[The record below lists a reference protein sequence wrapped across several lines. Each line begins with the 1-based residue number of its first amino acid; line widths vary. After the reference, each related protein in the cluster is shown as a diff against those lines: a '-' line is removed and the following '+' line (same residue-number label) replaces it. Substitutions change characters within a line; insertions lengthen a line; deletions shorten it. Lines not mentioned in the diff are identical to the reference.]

1 MCFLT
6 VHGRTRVGLFKT
18 LKLQEVCLI
27 RYIAM
32 GHFPSSPFFLSSLFS
47 LFSPIL
53 SLFFLPL
60 SSLFHIPLYSI
71 LMFLVIIQSN
81 FSLVAFSYVYV
92 SMIYFHF
99 SPPNGPLPCSLS
111 HLLFKYYIAILQKM
125 KLILT
130 FSSVFRH
137 YNHLQL
143 LLISHDLLFSHWS
156 LPYTKHL
163 LFYLQARCMCM
174 YAYI

>member
-1 MCFLT
+1 MPWVIFL
-6 VHGRTRVGLFKT
+6 H
-18 LKLQEVCLI
+18 
-27 RYIAM
+27 
-32 GHFPSSPFFLSSLFS
+32 
-47 LFSPIL
+47 
-53 SLFFLPL
+53 PL
-60 SSLFHIPLYSI
+60 SSFLPSSLYSLPSSSSSFFLYHPSFTSPLYSI

-111 HLLFKYYIAILQKM
+111 HLLFKYCIAILQKM

-130 FSSVFRH
+130 FSSIFRH

-143 LLISHDLLFSHWS
+143 LLISHDLLFSRWS

-163 LFYLQARCMCM
+163 LFYL
-174 YAYI
+174 